1 MRVLLSSVFKP
12 YAVDDSF
19 GRKENVMEL
28 FHNQVT
34 REQGIFS
41 LRMNHPSSGLHLIA
55 ENLDSPALVLDFPSL
70 AEFEREVAKGYD
82 VVGLSFIV
90 PNFAKA
96 QHMAKRVRELSPR
109 TRIVL
114 GGHGTTVPDI
124 EGLIEHDALCRGD
137 GVAFMREYLGEQV
150 DKPVRHPRVY
160 SAFNRHFLGA
170 PLSGTSA
177 MVMPGNGCPN
187 ACDFCCTTHFFQK
200 KYTAFLETGRQM
212 YDVLCDLE
220 KNLGATEF
228 FVLDEN
234 FLKHRERTVELLSL
248 MEANGKQW
256 SFGLFSSAESIAQY
270 GLDVLSRLGIF
281 FLWIGVES
289 KRHVYAKNKGADLRA
304 LVQGLR
310 SRGACV
316 LASGILFL
324 DHHTK
329 ENIDEDI
336 DYLIGLEAD
345 FVQFMQLGPLPGT
358 ALYQRV
364 EASGKLRKDVPY
376 EEWHGQKQVWFD
388 HPGFTAAETET
399 VLRAA
404 FRRDY
409 LTNGPSMLRMVETYL
424 RGYQNLAD
432 ATEPYLVGRRGLL
445 EQRLREHRPSLA
457 VIARH
462 APTKAARER
471 ARATEGE
478 LVRLL
483 GPMDAVAQAKT
494 LAVRATAFA
503 EAVRLA
509 TVGSAR
515 QPPTQWTPYRQ
526 APVSLATRT
535 RGRFEAAVSAQ
546 ADRARAALAPGLA
559 AARWMLGGGALAR

>member
-55 ENLDSPALVLDFPSL
+55 ENLESPAMVLDFPSL

-90 PNFAKA
+90 PNFKKA
-96 QHMAKRVRELSPR
+96 QHMAKRVRELSPK

-114 GGHGTTVPDI
+114 GGHGTTVPGL
-124 EGLIEHDALCRGD
+124 EELIEYDAICRGD
-137 GVAFMREYLGEQV
+137 GVAFMREYLNENVGQPI
-150 DKPVRHPRVY
+150 KHPRLY

-170 PLSGTSA
+170 PVGGTSA
-177 MVMPGNGCPN
+177 MVLPGNGCPN

-200 KYTAFLETGRQM
+200 KYTAFLETGKQM
-212 YDVLCDLE
+212 YDVCCDLE
-220 KNLGATEF
+220 RNLGATEF

-234 FLKHRERTVELLSL
+234 FLKYRERALELLDL
-248 MEANGKQW
+248 MEKNGKQW

-270 GLDVLSRLGIF
+270 GLDTLSRMGIF

-289 KRHVYAKNKGADLRA
+289 KRHVYAKNKGADMKA
-304 LVQGLR
+304 LIQSLR

-336 DYLIGLEAD
+336 DYLVGLEAD

-364 EASGKLRKDVPY
+364 EGAGKLRHDVPF
-376 EEWHGQKQVWFD
+376 EEWHGQKQIWFD
-388 HPGFTAAETET
+388 HPNFTAEETEE
-399 VLRAA
+399 VLKGA

-409 LTNGPSMLRMVETYL
+409 LANGPSLLRMFETYL
-424 RGYQNLAD
+424 RGYHTLRA
-432 ATEPYLVGRRGLL
+432 ATEPYLVGRRELL
-445 EQRLREHRPSLA
+445 AKRLEEHRPSLA
-457 VIARH
+457 VLARRS
-462 APTKAARER
+462 PTQEAR
-471 ARATEGE
+471 ARAMRAEAE
-478 LVRLL
+478 VRTIL
-483 GPMDAVAQAKT
+483 GPMNAAALARTAAVQ
-494 LAVRATAFA
+494 ATALA
-503 EAVRLA
+503 ETVRLA

-515 QPPTQWTPYRQ
+515 QPQTQWTPYRLQ
-526 APVSLATRT
+526 PVSLATRLRSRAELT
-535 RGRFEAAVSAQ
+535 MATQ
-546 ADRARAALAPGLA
+546 ADRARAALAPGVA
-559 AARWMLGGGALAR
+559 AARWMLRGAVEAP